1 MGRTILKVGVA
12 LILIALVW
20 KLVLGKEEAEAIDR
34 ID

>member
-12 LILIALVW
+12 LILVALIW
-20 KLVLGKEEAEAIDR
+20 KLVLEGDEEEQIDR

>member
-20 KLVLGKEEAEAIDR
+20 KLVLGNEEEEPIDR

>member
-12 LILIALVW
+12 LILIALIW
-20 KLVLGKEEAEAIDR
+20 RLLMDQTDEEKIDR

>member
-20 KLVLGKEEAEAIDR
+20 KLLLSDEDEEAIDR

>member
-12 LILIALVW
+12 LILVALIW
-20 KLVLGKEEAEAIDR
+20 KLLQDEEESEGIDR

>member
-12 LILIALVW
+12 LILIALIW
-20 KLVLGKEEAEAIDR
+20 KLLGDEEGEEAIDR

>member
-12 LILIALVW
+12 LILVALVW
-20 KLVLGKEEAEAIDR
+20 KLVLDTEDEEAIDR